1 MALSLSKNLK
11 SFVNTALLLLVCFFF
26 TSQIRTPTTPLQS
39 PMKAHLIPSR
49 PLSSCSP
56 LQTLPDPKSKC
67 LYLKS
72 HSPCISQGYINYLHL
87 FYCTL
92 PHLPSLSY
100 SLFLLSLL
108 ALFYL
113 LADTV
118 SRYFCSSIENL
129 SRLLKPLTPPTYRA
143 GVTPPLPRNGSR
155 DVLSPAIVSFRSGA
169 GGGRPQQRPRGAFF
183 VSLRRRG
190 VNQRRPSACLRRPT
204 LLLPPSAS
212 TRCELRARTSCFFI
226 VVLSSPSGRSSSS
239 GRVNVY
245 GALCF
250 TSLYF
255 VYVSIV
261 SATHFCREKHE
272 EELVA
277 PILIDDEEL
286 NDPVS
291 VDKESSSSPE
301 PEPDPEPEPEPGAS
315 GVTRVKACLF
325 YYINWCLY
333 VIDLPLYLPRRLTI
347 PDVSEGRWSRS
358 YAVAAATLSPI
369 FLATLWNSKRGGV
382 STKEGLTIYLYAALL
397 GLVLG
402 LIAINTTI
410 KSSPPKNFL
419 FPWLSGGFL
428 MSVLWTYIIAEELV
442 GLLVSL
448 GYIFG
453 INPAILGLTILAWGN
468 SVGDMIANVAMA
480 TNGGRNGAQIA
491 ISGCYAGPIFN
502 TLAGLGLSLVVSSWA
517 VHPDPFVIP
526 VSPAMFEIV
535 GFMIG
540 GLLWALVVLPRK
552 EMKLDRVLGVGLL
565 AIYLC
570 FLSLRLSQSL
580 GLL

>member
-155 DVLSPAIVSFRSGA
+155 DVLSPGDRLV
-169 GGGRPQQRPRGAFF
+169 P
-183 VSLRRRG
+183 LRRR
-190 VNQRRPSACLRRPT
+190 RR
-204 LLLPPSAS
+204 SAS
-212 TRCELRARTSCFFI
+212 AASSRRLLRLPASSWRKSTSAVC
-226 VVLSSPSGRSSSS
+226 LSSSANSSPPTVRVDPVRAS
-239 GRVNVY
+239 VNVY